1 MGEILVKRALAR
13 SRKGMRLIFLKLDV
27 DIKWQHK
34 RTWQRQGEP
43 LEELSFLF
51 NRLAPLKLDYPE
63 IGGHV
68 WKSTLLFEVSGA
80 LIMVL
85 EKPSE
90 IVSHQVVPT
99 TASGLQ
105 G

>member
-1 MGEILVKRALAR
+1 MWTLNGNINELGNAR
-13 SRKGMRLIFLKLDV
+13 VSLWK
-27 DIKWQHK
+27 
-34 RTWQRQGEP
+34 
-43 LEELSFLF
+43 SYLF
-51 NRLAPLKLDYPE
+51 F
-63 IGGHV
+63 